1 MAPIT
6 SFTGDFFG
14 KFILKINRDIAIQS
28 FKFVCYVAPSDFKRC
43 LWNSLQ
49 SKAML
54 LATFPENFS
63 AIDPLVAEIYHFKV
77 LSSAQHSRRQR
88 GLLTHPTCVLTR
100 VFTRIVLTAKRS
112 YSRTHRGYQNVP
124 WTFRNLFQL
133 VWQPKNVYFLGLCS
147 QLDTSGRQLFPLE

>member
-1 MAPIT
+1 MAPVT
-6 SFTGDFFG
+6 SYTDDFFW
-14 KFILKINRDIAIQS
+14 KIISKIDWDIGIQR
-28 FKFVCYVAPSDFKRC
+28 FNFVCCVAPSDFKRW

-49 SKAML
+49 SKSRF

-63 AIDPLVAEIYHFKV
+63 AIDPIVAEIYHFKV

-112 YSRTHRGYQNVP
+112 YSRTPRGYQNVP